1 MKLRAWWTLPT
12 LVMIALCDGAAAARP
27 TAKRP
32 PNLVL
37 IVADDL
43 GYGDVCAY
51 GCPLGGKTPHL
62 DALAAGGMRFTAAY
76 VTAAVCGPSRAGMLT
91 GRYQQRFGFE
101 YNVSPPERALREGL
115 GLPASEKLLPQ
126 YLKELGYATG
136 MIGKWHL
143 GPGPGQHPLDRG
155 FDEFFGSLHSDT
167 VYLDPLEQP
176 GVRFID
182 AAHERPGPHRDP
194 LNPVLRGREPVAE
207 TEYLTDAFAREAVAF
222 IERHRDHPFF
232 LYLAHHAPHTPLQAP
247 DRYYDRFPDVENEGA
262 RIYAAMVSAIDDGV
276 GAIEETLRRTGVR
289 ENTLVIFLSDN
300 GCATYTASCSNG
312 PFLGG
317 KLTPFEGGNR
327 VPFIASW
334 PGTIAAGVVV
344 GTPISTL
351 ELLPTALELAGG
363 KRPAD
368 RRLDGMSLA
377 PFLRGG
383 PAPRR
388 EIMVWN
394 LGRHWAVRKGD
405 WKLVQL
411 FGQKPLLY
419 DLAADP
425 GEKNDVARHLP
436 AKLEELQQVYKA
448 WQRDKVP
455 PLWPTQE
462 LLHVPLQDIFDHKP
476 MTPTKEGPGAIEV
489 TT

>member
-1 MKLRAWWTLPT
+1 
-12 LVMIALCDGAAAARP
+12 
-27 TAKRP
+27 
-32 PNLVL
+32 
-37 IVADDL
+37 
-43 GYGDVCAY
+43 
-51 GCPLGGKTPHL
+51 
-62 DALAAGGMRFTAAY
+62 
-76 VTAAVCGPSRAGMLT
+76 
-91 GRYQQRFGFE
+91 
-101 YNVSPPERALREGL
+101 
-115 GLPASEKLLPQ
+115 
-126 YLKELGYATG
+126 

-143 GPGPGQHPLDRG
+143 GPGPGQQPLDRG

-176 GVRFID
+176 GVHYID
-182 AAHERPGPHRDP
+182 AARERPGPHRDP
-194 LNPVLRGREPVAE
+194 LNPVLRGREPVTE
-207 TEYLTDAFAREAVAF
+207 PEYLTDAFAREAVAF
-222 IERHRDHPFF
+222 IERHRDQPFF

-247 DRYYDRFPDVENEGA
+247 DRYYDRFPGIANEGA

-276 GAIEETLRRTGVR
+276 GAIEEALRRTGVR

-300 GCATYTASCSNG
+300 GCATYTASCSNR
-312 PFLGG
+312 PLLGG

-334 PGTIAAGVVV
+334 PGTIAAGRTVDA
-344 GTPISTL
+344 PISTL

-363 KRPAD
+363 KRPSD
-368 RRLDGMSLA
+368 RRLDGISLA
-377 PFLRGG
+377 PFLRGAG
-383 PAPRR
+383 PPPQRGV
-388 EIMVWN
+388 MVWN

-405 WKLVQL
+405 WKLIQL

-425 GEKNDVARHLP
+425 GENNDVARHIP
-436 AKLEELQQVYKA
+436 AKIKELRQVYRA

-462 LLHVPLQDIFDHKP
+462 LLHVPLQDILDHKP
-476 MTPTKEGPGAIEV
+476 MSPTKEGPGAIEV